1 MITSKTRGISTRR
14 LLANIT
20 LIGAAM
26 AAPMIA
32 LAVPA
37 MAMPTTGPDVVQ
49 TDNPHCPGYGPGCK
63 GWGGNGGWGGGW
75 GGNGGRGG
83 NGGWGWGG
91 DWGDWGGGSS
101 QWLFPPGWFGSS

>member
-1 MITSKTRGISTRR
+1 MITDKTRGISTRR

-63 GWGGNGGWGGGW
+63 GGDWGGNGGWGGGW
-75 GGNGGRGG
+75 GGND
-83 NGGWGWGG
+83 GWGG
-91 DWGDWGGGSS
+91 WGGGSS